1 MRGDFM
7 HRTENYYKWQKLKH
21 WKTAIEAETVQIKII
36 EGIKIEDTLFE
47 KAIEMLENNC
57 FPITIICC
65 RNEDSQR
72 EIWMTSL
79 WVAIFNFLENRRCI
93 RRDGKEINFAEMGA
107 DEQNAILNAWI
118 ESIWIT
124 ED

>member
-1 MRGDFM
+1 M
-7 HRTENYYKWQKLKH
+7 HRTENYYKWKMLKH
-21 WKTAIEAETVQIKII
+21 WKKAIEAGAVQIKII
-36 EGIKIEDTLFE
+36 EEIRIEDSLLE
-47 KAIEMLENNC
+47 KAIGMLENNC

-65 RNEDSQR
+65 QNEDRQR

-79 WVAIFNFLENRRCI
+79 WVAIFNFLGNRRCI
-93 RRDGKEINFAEMGA
+93 RRDGKEINFTGMGA

-118 ESIWIT
+118 ESIWIA

>member
-1 MRGDFM
+1 M